1 MRRTSSCDSITDL
14 CDSGTDPEQRRSMTI
29 QLTLIQRLNVKSFFL
44 CVFCLNKNKKR
55 KKKKGL
61 TIDKNIRLII
71 FVLNALLGDQMV
83 DTGLH
88 LVHLH
93 SRTVDTKHTSRWVL
107 NSSFNELT
115 ILSKDI
121 SFTFFKSRTMAALI
135 CVSVIWVWSS
145 SELDSNFYF
154 QWETERMN
162 TNKESFMQSRLMTP
176 RIISI
181 SLFSSLILSANEELK
196 VILELGVIF

>member
-1 MRRTSSCDSITDL
+1 MRRTSSWDSITDS
-14 CDSGTDPEQRRSMTI
+14 CDSGTDPEQRRSMTA
-29 QLTLIQRLNVKSFFL
+29 QLTLTQKLNVKSFFL
-44 CVFCLNKNKKR
+44 CVFCLNKNKNEI
-55 KKKKGL
+55 KKGL

-83 DTGLH
+83 NAGLH

-93 SRTVDTKHTSRWVL
+93 SKAVDTKHTSRWVL

-135 CVSVIWVWSS
+135 CVSVIWIWSS